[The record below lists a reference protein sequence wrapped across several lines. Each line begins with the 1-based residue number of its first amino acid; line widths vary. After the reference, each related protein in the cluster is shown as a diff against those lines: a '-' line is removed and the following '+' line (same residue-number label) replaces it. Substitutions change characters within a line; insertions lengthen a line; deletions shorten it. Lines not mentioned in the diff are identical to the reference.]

1 MMNVRQI
8 TVLLVSAAMAGML
21 LASHLQTP
29 LVADAFVYQFYAI
42 RAREWGLFDDLGTL
56 RAYGYPLFL
65 SWLTWISGLDHLR
78 LSIAAGVTQYA
89 LYLGG
94 VLVLAY
100 SLRSNGRIGQAVVAG
115 LLLNPWLLAQVTDSL
130 TEAPTLILL
139 VWIAALT
146 LLAGRAGSPGRYG
159 VFTFCAAALVAA
171 TVIVRPGSLVIAL
184 AWHMAMVLG
193 LLLRKSDHRWW
204 TVHVLGVVVSG
215 VIVWGPQAAYNYA
228 VADRLAF
235 PLICK
240 LGDLQ
245 LSWGIRLW
253 RYETLVGPEG
263 AAPWYYPNPLFAER
277 LPTGPA
283 AFWYVQYAS
292 AGAVTV
298 LAHLFNA
305 FSIHYLFTYVRDLQ
319 PWYGWLLKALSWA
332 VAIAGVYQ
340 FIRLAL
346 HYWRRP
352 ERWRASAPEFPLL
365 TFLGLGFVSSLVLV
379 SVTAVEA
386 RFNLL
391 PLALVSVAAAY
402 VVIRL
407 VAGEIT
413 LPAGAKYGFG
423 ALLALAMLG
432 AWGMDRLGSPTLP
445 FGGPVFDF
453 REGQCFL
460 SIDEDPEH
468 YQKLSDEHRRRFSIE
483 RLSAKSGPVGIS
495 D

>member
-1 MMNVRQI
+1 MMNARQVL
-8 TVLLVSAAMAGML
+8 VLLVSAVMAGVL

-78 LSIAAGVTQYA
+78 LSIAAGVAQYA

-94 VLVLAY
+94 VLVLAHA
-100 SLRSNGRIGQAVVAG
+100 LRSQGRIGQAVVAG

-139 VWIAALT
+139 VWIAAVT
-146 LLAGRAGSPGRYG
+146 LLAGRASGPVRYG
-159 VFTFCAAALVAA
+159 ALTFCAAALVAA
-171 TVIVRPGSLVIAL
+171 TVIVRPGSLVIAF
-184 AWHMAMVLG
+184 AWHLAMVLG
-193 LLLRKSDHRWW
+193 LALRRSDYRWW
-204 TVHVLGVVVSG
+204 ALHVLGVLASAA
-215 VIVWGPQAAYNYA
+215 IVWGPQAAYNYA

-253 RYETLVGPEG
+253 RYETLVGPQG
-263 AAPWYYPNPLFAER
+263 AAPWYYPNPLFADR
-277 LPTGPA
+277 VPTGPA
-283 AFWYVQYAS
+283 ALWYAQYVG
-292 AGAVTV
+292 AGAVT
-298 LAHLFNA
+298 LIAHVFNA

-319 PWYGWLLKALSWA
+319 PWYGSLLKALSWA
-332 VAIAGVYQ
+332 VALAGAYQ
-340 FIRLAL
+340 LWHATR
-346 HYWRRP
+346 HSWRR
-352 ERWRASAPEFPLL
+352 RACWRAATPELPMLA
-365 TFLGLGFVSSLVLV
+365 FLGLGFVCSLVLV

-391 PLALVSVAAAY
+391 PIAMVSVAAAY
-402 VVIRL
+402 LVVRL
-407 VAGEIT
+407 LAGET
-413 LPAGAKYGFG
+413 TMPTGARYGFG
-423 ALLALAMLG
+423 VLLALALLG

-453 REGQCFL
+453 REGQCHL
-460 SIDEDPEH
+460 SIHEDPEH

-483 RLSAKSGPVGIS
+483 RLSAKSSPAVIS